1 MPEPE
6 LATAITGATPGSAE
20 TAAETRSAAVDE
32 MRAAVSAHENADQRA
47 NPYVGPRALRPGEP
61 IFGRDRELLDLR
73 DLLIAERVV
82 LLYSP
87 WGAGKT
93 SLIQAGLLSE
103 MEREEFNVLPVMR
116 VGGEPAV
123 STGNRYVTSALLSLE
138 KNLALGVP
146 LPSAELAALSFSDY
160 LEMRKDLLRWNST
173 LLIFDQ
179 FEEILTTDPVDEEA
193 KMEFFRQVGAV
204 LRDTSRWALF
214 SIREDYVAPLDPY
227 TRAVPTRFKST
238 FRLGLLP
245 PEDARAAIEEPARS
259 LGVTFA
265 PETTTRLVDD
275 LRRVTI
281 RSPQGQPENRLG
293 LWVEPVHLQV
303 VCFQLWE
310 KPRADPLQIGLSE
323 VAAIGDVDSALGQY
337 YAEWVGKIAKTTR
350 VEKVLREWF
359 DRSLITESGIRTEV
373 MWKAGDTEGVSD
385 DAIKQLDAAYLIRCE
400 ERRDATWLELSH
412 TRLVRPIRAD
422 NARWFESHLS
432 LLQQQAVLWQRQN
445 QNEALCLRGQALE
458 EAEAWAEQHP
468 EELTKTDEDF
478 LKTSREKESVRAT
491 ALLRW
496 RLALSTIGIVIT
508 GCLAAIALVQCG
520 EAVKQKGEAVKQKG
534 RAEDEARISSARGLA
549 AHASRLLNERLDLAM
564 LLAVEAAQQV
574 DLPET
579 RGTLLTAALSNPRLV
594 AFLHGH
600 QSTVGALAFNQEG
613 TLLAA
618 GDYKKRIVL
627 WNVKTHQPE
636 RVLAFKEF
644 GDVVRSIAFS
654 PDKKYMAASSKD
666 GSIVLFDL
674 KSNTNEA
681 TFSFPGQNGHSGNI
695 WSIAFSPDSKLLAS
709 GGSDGKVIIW
719 RVEEPNKP
727 VPQVIHGLQP
737 NETGS
742 LNTTSE
748 ASPVRSVAFN
758 ASGSLLAA
766 GCANGNVLIW
776 EKRVDGWVQF
786 DEFPAHIAAPQEKK
800 PPSVQVT
807 GVAFHPKETNLLA
820 IASKDWTVSLRDVM
834 GKRSVARGRHR
845 DSLTGLA
852 FSPDGEALVT
862 ASQDGTLRL
871 WRVPKS
877 IQNPPPAVAENP
889 SPVMER
895 IPDLEAI
902 GPPFTGHVGWVLA
915 VAYSADGRTVSSGG
929 IDREAILWDTQYYL
943 PDTANAAQ
951 TQEEFVMAISPGG
964 KYEVTGYRSGAV
976 VSRDR
981 VTSAATSF
989 TAHTK
994 SVRNLSFSRN
1004 GQFFLTTRG
1013 DESSG
1018 TVTVMDLASPAS
1030 LPVSLEIP
1038 SAQPSFAA
1046 LSPDGKKVA
1055 VALDGGK
1062 VFVWDVTSPQWN
1074 ETPLEGKEDSWKDSW
1089 IYAVAFSP
1097 DGKRLAAGGNNQ
1109 YVVSWDVVAHGNATQ
1124 YADVHNGSIR
1134 VAVFSPDGSILATG
1148 SGDNTVLLWNTA
1160 TGKQL
1165 GPALTAHRGAVIAL
1179 AFSPDGGLLASGSED
1194 KSVVLWDVRTQ
1205 QQMGPR
1211 LVRHSDKVRAL
1222 AFSEDGKTLFSGSF
1236 YGDIYA
1242 WDLDLASVSTRVRT
1256 RVNRNLTVQEWE
1268 VYLGKQPYRKTWP
1281 EIPWPNEGLAK

>member
-1 MPEPE
+1 MPEPTSP
-6 LATAITGATPGSAE
+6 AAAIGAPSPSAGQNE
-20 TAAETRSAAVDE
+20 R
-32 MRAAVSAHENADQRA
+32 N
-47 NPYVGPRALRPGEP
+47 NPYVGPRALGPGEP
-61 IFGRDRELLDLR
+61 IYGRERELLDLR
-73 DLLIAERVV
+73 DLLIAERIV

-87 WGAGKT
+87 SGAGKT
-93 SLIQAGLLSE
+93 SLIQAGLIPE
-103 MEREEFNVLPVMR
+103 MKREEFGVLPLMR
-116 VGGEPAV
+116 VGKNSA
-123 STGNRYVTSALLSLE
+123 TTAGNRYLASAILSLE
-138 KNLALGVP
+138 EQLAPGDGS
-146 LPSAELAALSFSDY
+146 LPVADIAGISFADY
-160 LEMRKDLLRWNST
+160 LERREGLLPAGDSK

-179 FEEILTTDPVDEEA
+179 FEEILTVDPLDQEGKA
-193 KMEFFRQVGAV
+193 EFFAQVGAV
-204 LRDTSRWALF
+204 LRNTSRWALF
-214 SIREDYVAPLDPY
+214 SIREDYVAALDPY
-227 TRAVPTRFKST
+227 TRAVPTRLKSNL
-238 FRLGLLP
+238 RLDLLT
-245 PEDARAAIEEPARS
+245 PEAARLAIEEPARNRNVS
-259 LGVTFA
+259 FTPQATSQLI
-265 PETTTRLVDD
+265 DD
-275 LRRVTI
+275 LRRVTVQS
-281 RSPQGQPENRLG
+281 RAGTYEPRLG
-293 LWVEPVHLQV
+293 PYVEPVHLQV
-303 VCFQLWE
+303 VCSQLWE
-310 KPRADPLQIGLSE
+310 KPRSNPAEIG
-323 VAAIGDVDSALGQY
+323 VAELATIGDVDSALGEY
-337 YAEWVGKIAKTTR
+337 YAAHVGEVAREADVK
-350 VEKVLREWF
+350 EKAIREWF
-359 DRSLITESGIRTEV
+359 DRSLITESGIRSEV
-373 MWKAGDTEGVSD
+373 MWQPGGSEG
-385 DAIKQLDAAYLIRCE
+385 LNDAAIDALEAAHLVRRE

-412 TRLVRPIRAD
+412 NRLVTPIRAN
-422 NARWFESHLS
+422 NARWFEGNLS

-458 EAEAWAEQHP
+458 EAEEWAAQHP
-468 EELTKTDEDF
+468 EELTKTDQGF

-508 GCLAAIALVQCG
+508 GSLAAIALVQCG

-534 RAEDEARISSARGLA
+534 RAEDEAKISSARGLA

-600 QSTVGALAFNQEG
+600 QSTVGALAFDRDG

-627 WNVKTHQPE
+627 WNVKTHQPK
-636 RVLAFKEF
+636 RVFGFKEF
-644 GDVVRSIAFS
+644 KDVVRSIAFS

-681 TFSFPGQNGHSGNI
+681 TFSFPRQNGHSGNI

-719 RVEEPNKP
+719 RVAEPDKP
-727 VPQVIHGLQP
+727 VPQVIHGAQP

-742 LNTTSE
+742 VKTTSE
-748 ASPVRSVAFN
+748 ANPVRSVAFN
-758 ASGSLLAA
+758 AAGSLLAA
-766 GCANGNVLIW
+766 GCADGNVLIW
-776 EKRVDGWVQF
+776 EKKVDGWAQF
-786 DEFPAHIAAPQEKK
+786 DDFPAHIAAPQEKK

-807 GVAFHPKETNLLA
+807 GVAFHPNEDNLLA
-820 IASKDWTVSLRDVM
+820 IASKDWTVSLRDVI

-852 FSPDGEALVT
+852 FSPDGEALAT
-862 ASQDGTLRL
+862 AGQDGTLRL
-871 WRVPKS
+871 WRVPKFGQS
-877 IQNPPPAVAENP
+877 PAPSVAENP

-915 VAYSADGRTVSSGG
+915 IAYSADGRTVASGG
-929 IDREAILWDTQYYL
+929 IDRQAILWDTQYYL

-951 TQEEFVMAISPGG
+951 TQEESVMAISPGG
-964 KYEVTGYRSGAV
+964 KYEATGYSSGAV
-976 VSRDR
+976 VCRDR

-989 TAHTK
+989 TDHTK
-994 SVRNLSFSRN
+994 SVRNLCFSRN
-1004 GQFFLTTRG
+1004 GQFLLTTRS

-1018 TVTVMDLASPAS
+1018 VVTVTDLASPAS

-1038 SAQPSFAA
+1038 SGKLSFAA

-1055 VALDGGK
+1055 VALDGGQ
-1062 VFVWDVTSPQWN
+1062 VFLWDVTSPRWN
-1074 ETPLEGKEDSWKDSW
+1074 ETPLEGVEDSW
-1089 IYAVAFSP
+1089 IYAVAFDP
-1097 DGKRLAAGGNNQ
+1097 DGKRLAAGGTNQ
-1109 YVVSWDVVAHGNATQ
+1109 YVVSWDGPAHRHASQ

-1134 VAVFSPDGSILATG
+1134 VAIFSPDGNVLATG
-1148 SGDNTVLLWNTA
+1148 SGDNTVLLWDVA
-1160 TGKQL
+1160 TGKPL

-1194 KSVVLWDVRTQ
+1194 KSVVLWDIRTQ
-1205 QQMGPR
+1205 QQIGPR
-1211 LVRHSDKVRAL
+1211 LVRHADKVRAL

-1242 WDLDLASVSTRVRT
+1242 WDLDLASVSTRIRT
-1256 RVNRNLTVQEWE
+1256 RVNRNLTTQEWE
-1268 VYLGKQPYRKTWP
+1268 VYLGKKQPYRKTWSNV
-1281 EIPWPNEGLAK
+1281 PWPNEGLAESNQ